1 MSGDTSGYDA
11 DHSRAGMALCIML
24 AQRYGCN
31 AFKIDEQFRESG
43 LYREKWERQDYRES
57 NITKA
62 ILAVARDEA
71 IFGDEADALE
81 DDAETDFL
89 LDNPET
95 GKDGYF
101 PFGKVNCVAGPSG
114 TGKTSLMLPALER
127 IRCGEDVW
135 GFKVK
140 KQREYRIILSDRS
153 KKAAMRMAKS
163 PSHRGC
169 QAAHHPA

>member
-71 IFGDEADALE
+71 IFGMRQ
-81 DDAETDFL
+81 T
-89 LDNPET
+89 
-95 GKDGYF
+95 
-101 PFGKVNCVAGPSG
+101 
-114 TGKTSLMLPALER
+114 
-127 IRCGEDVW
+127 
-135 GFKVK
+135 
-140 KQREYRIILSDRS
+140 RS
-153 KKAAMRMAKS
+153 KMTLRPTSSLTTPRRAKTAIFRS
-163 PSHRGC
+163 EK
-169 QAAHHPA
+169 